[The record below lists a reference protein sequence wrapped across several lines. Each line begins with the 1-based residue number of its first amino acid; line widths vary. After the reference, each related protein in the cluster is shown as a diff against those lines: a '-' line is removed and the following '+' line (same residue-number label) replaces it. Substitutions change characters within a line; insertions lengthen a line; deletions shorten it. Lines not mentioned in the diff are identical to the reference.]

1 MSTDRLTTEERPD
14 AMGIPHTSTHSVP
27 DFVAPPEGELSSVSV
42 GGRVIAVAVCAER
55 VYAFDDACTHAQCS
69 LSAGDVEGLTVVCP
83 CHGGTFLM
91 ATGAVLS
98 GPPPEPVQTY
108 PARLIEGRLEIDVD
122 LPDPVQASA

>member
-1 MSTDRLTTEERPD
+1 
-14 AMGIPHTSTHSVP
+14 MGIPRTRTHQVP
-27 DFVAPPEGELSSVSV
+27 DFVAPPDGELTSVAV
-42 GGRVIAVAVCAER
+42 GGRVIAVSVADDG

-69 LSAGDVEGLTVVCP
+69 LSAGEVEGRTVVCP

-98 GPPPEPVQTY
+98 GPPQEPVQTY
-108 PARLIEGRLEIDVD
+108 PARLIEGRLEIDVE